1 MVNNSS
7 APVFDAFLSAERIP
21 FPLFLFV
28 SLQLFLMQNLHRT
41 LEGWVG
47 GLETAPLRA
56 IPLALWKRM
65 ENEEGEA
72 RPEKAAL
79 PQEAGMS
86 HAQSSRRVFAGS
98 CCWDEG
104 SCCTCSASDVNPS
117 FSLNFSSEHCRAPSR
132 GAPGGHVQSHQG
144 VACPEPGMLRPFS
157 PLCAAP
163 QPLLGKHQIPG
174 SGTAG
179 KPETKMF

>member
-1 MVNNSS
+1 MLFFQLKESH
-7 APVFDAFLSAERIP
+7 

-28 SLQLFLMQNLHRT
+28 SLQLFLVQNLHRT

-72 RPEKAAL
+72 GPEKAAL

-98 CCWDEG
+98 CCWDKG

-144 VACPEPGMLRPFS
+144 VASQSQGCSGLSLLFVLHLS
-157 PLCAAP
+157 PSSDNTRFRGLALQESQKQKCF
-163 QPLLGKHQIPG
+163 K
-174 SGTAG
+174 
-179 KPETKMF
+179 K